1 MYPIFKPTIYF
12 DESEMCKSWVDDD
25 TLRTIAKVEG
35 YKFKDMLLFPKELD
49 DTG

>member
-1 MYPIFKPTIYF
+1 MFTPTIFF
-12 DESEMCKSWVDDD
+12 DESEMCHSYVDDD
-25 TLRTIAKVEG
+25 TLRIIAKVEG